1 MDKPPNTDAEA
12 LKGGRS
18 GRADEDRNG
27 VRSADLLE
35 LRVGTRLKHA
45 RLTIGARLRD
55 IAEKA
60 GCSESLVSKIEND
73 RVMPSLKLLHRLC
86 AALNM
91 TLGEIMSTPDP
102 DEKKVWRQDERP
114 VIELDPTRP
123 GVGVRLER
131 LVPYARG
138 HLLQGSIHIIAP
150 GGGSRGFITH
160 EGEEVGYVLAG
171 EIELVIGDETH
182 RLRSGDSFIFRSEV
196 PHGYRNPGSDEAR
209 VIFVNTPPSF

>member
-1 MDKPPNTDAEA
+1 MEKPSNAEAEA
-12 LKGGRS
+12 LHSPPAARTDKNRDGS
-18 GRADEDRNG
+18 
-27 VRSADLLE
+27 RSAESQE

-102 DEKKVWRQDERP
+102 DEKKIWRQNERP

-131 LVPYARG
+131 LIPYARG

-171 EIELVIGDETH
+171 EIELVLGDETYQ
-182 RLRSGDSFIFRSEV
+182 LGAGDSFIFRSEV
-196 PHGYRNPGSDEAR
+196 PHGYRNLGPDEAR